1 MPSGGHVAKK
11 YQKIPRNTKNTK
23 MNQKVPEKNPKKYQK
38 VPKGTKKNQN
48 IARGTTDPGYWVY
61 NLNQISD
68 WSQFENIIQVT
79 DSIPWVRCASG
90 NV

>member
-38 VPKGTKKNQN
+38 VPKGTKKNHN
-48 IARGTTDPGYWVY
+48 IARGTTDPVYWLRILN
-61 NLNQISD
+61 NLYSLFSFQL
-68 WSQFENIIQVT
+68 
-79 DSIPWVRCASG
+79 
-90 NV
+90 